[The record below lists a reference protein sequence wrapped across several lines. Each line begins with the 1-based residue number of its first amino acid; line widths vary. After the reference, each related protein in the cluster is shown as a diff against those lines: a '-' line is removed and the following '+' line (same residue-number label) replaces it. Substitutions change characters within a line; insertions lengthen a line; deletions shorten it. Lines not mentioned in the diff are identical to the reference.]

1 MDDQQLPTSP
11 EQVNFPSAFQKPSK
25 KAKKRF
31 SWPKTRFF
39 VLGSLL
45 TKVSRRNVL
54 DTSPVDVSLP
64 RFFKA
69 TLRWGGKRTHQ
80 VGLHFENQF
89 KNRLVDWLLW
99 KRGALGRPA
108 VHASLFGL
116 VILGLVGGGVI
127 GGNSIVSG
135 SYPGVPQSPLLQVS
149 DEDRGAA
156 GQVLAA
162 EINPI
167 TIISDKPRDKAIE
180 YVVESGDTVSTIAEK
195 FGVTTETVLWENNLR
210 EGSLLS
216 VGNTIQI
223 LPVSGVAHTVKSGET
238 IYSVAKAHQA
248 EAQAILDFPFNDVG
262 EDLALKVGQVLIV
275 PNGAPT
281 PSAPK
286 PRPVQ
291 YLARD
296 QADQKPV
303 SGSGQ
308 FLWPASGQLSQYYSW
323 YHPADDIS
331 NLGGGPIIAADGG
344 KVIVAGWPDNSG
356 YGNRVIIDHG
366 NGFTTLYAHMSR
378 IDVGVG
384 DYVSRGQRIGM
395 MGSTGRSTGTHLH
408 FEIRKNGAVQ
418 NPLSYLP

>member
-1 MDDQQLPTSP
+1 MDDQQLPTDQP
-11 EQVNFPSAFQKPSK
+11 QINFPSVFQKPPRK
-25 KAKKRF
+25 VKRRF

-45 TKVSRRNVL
+45 TKVRRRNVL

-64 RFFKA
+64 RFVKV
-69 TLRWGGKRTHQ
+69 TLKWFARRTHQ
-80 VGLHFENQF
+80 TGLHFENQF
-89 KNRLVDWLLW
+89 KNRVVDWLLW

-149 DEDRGAA
+149 DEYRGAQ

-167 TIISDKPRDKAIE
+167 TIISDKPRDKVLE
-180 YVVESGDTVSTIAEK
+180 YTVEKGDTVSTIAEK
-195 FGVTTETVLWENNLR
+195 FGVTTETILWENNLK
-210 EGSLLS
+210 ESSFLT
-216 VGNTIQI
+216 VGDTIRV
-223 LPVSGVAHTVKSGET
+223 LPVSGVAHTVKKGET
-238 IYSVAKAHQA
+238 IYTVAKAHQA
-248 EAQAILDFPFNDVG
+248 EAQAILDFPFNDVS
-262 EDLALKVGQVLIV
+262 EDLNIKVGQVIIV

-296 QADQKPV
+296 QANQSPV

-308 FLWPASGQLSQYYSW
+308 FLWPASGQIAQYFSW

-344 KVIVAGWPDNSG
+344 KVIIAGWPDNSG
-356 YGNRVIIDHG
+356 YGNRVVIDHG
-366 NGFTTLYAHMSR
+366 NGFTTLYAHLSR

-384 DYVSRGQRIGM
+384 DYVSRGQGIGM

-408 FEIRKNGAVQ
+408 FEIHKGGAAQ